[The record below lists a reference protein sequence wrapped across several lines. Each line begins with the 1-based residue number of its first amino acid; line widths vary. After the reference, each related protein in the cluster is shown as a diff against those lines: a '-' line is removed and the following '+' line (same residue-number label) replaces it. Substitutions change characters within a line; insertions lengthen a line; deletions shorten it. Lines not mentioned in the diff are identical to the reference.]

1 MEKTKFPQ
9 QFLEHQRLRIAGRIN
24 KYKDLGRIQDELLSG
39 DISPYTRYKQKTLV
53 PILVKALA
61 KIDNNEYGFC
71 DACGAKIEL
80 ERLRL
85 VPAAEKCISCS
96 RIWGQ
101 SFL

>member
-1 MEKTKFPQ
+1 MKKNQFSPE
-9 QFLEHQRLRIAGRIN
+9 FLEHQRLRIAGRIN

-61 KIDNNEYGFC
+61 KIDNNQYGLC
-71 DACGAKIEL
+71 DVCGAKIEL

-96 RIWGQ
+96 R
-101 SFL
+101 S